1 MAGHNRLNHPPG
13 RMVDIPQRHTATKIF
28 DTMTTQNNVFQHNY
42 NRIIIG
48 IVSVIAII
56 LLVFFFVRLFSGNN
70 NNALFPQLPSPT
82 PNGDIGIPQAILVNF
97 TDLNNDPYAYV
108 DQLIEVSGA
117 YTPQV
122 VPDCARYSGPLI
134 RWALIAEDLQLD
146 AVGYERIVK
155 LLAPGTPMTVRGYW
169 RLYDGPLGCGKGPA
183 RGSRWYLHV
192 TMIMQPNPL
201 IGADGE
207 QINIDIENGASG
219 LPPLQPTQP
228 SAGTELPITPIFT
241 PTFDPVLSP
250 TATLDGTL
258 PPIFTP
264 SVTATFLPNITPSVT
279 VTLDPLG
286 TNTPLPSDTPSTI
299 PTATAVDGTATNTP
313 EGGAPTLT
321 PELPG
326 PLPTASPGSTSTPGT
341 PYPTFTPYPTE
352 SPLSR

>member
-1 MAGHNRLNHPPG
+1 
-13 RMVDIPQRHTATKIF
+13 
-28 DTMTTQNNVFQHNY
+28 MTTQNNVFRHNY

-56 LLVFFFVRLFSGNN
+56 VLVFFFVRLFSGESNHT
-70 NNALFPQLPSPT
+70 LFPLLPSPT
-82 PNGDIGIPQAILVNF
+82 PNNQNGTPQAILVNF

-117 YTPQV
+117 YTPQDPPECV
-122 VPDCARYSGPLI
+122 RYSGPLI

-146 AVGYERIVK
+146 SVGYERIVK

-207 QINIDIENGASG
+207 QINIGIENGGAG
-219 LPPLQPTQP
+219 LPPLQPTQ
-228 SAGTELPITPIFT
+228 SAVGTESPIMPLVTPTFDPALTATATFVSTMTPIFT
-241 PTFDPVLSP
+241 PS
-250 TATLDGTL
+250 A
-258 PPIFTP
+258 
-264 SVTATFLPNITPSVT
+264 TATFLPNVTPSAT

-286 TNTPLPSDTPSTI
+286 TSTPLPSQTPGTT
-299 PTATAVDGTATNTP
+299 PTAVNGTATNTP
-313 EGGAPTLT
+313 EGGAVTLT
-321 PELPG
+321 PELPP
-326 PLPTASPGSTSTPGT
+326 PLPTAPPGT
-341 PYPTFTPYPTE
+341 PGGGGYPGNETPTPTPTPGSYP
-352 SPLSR
+352 